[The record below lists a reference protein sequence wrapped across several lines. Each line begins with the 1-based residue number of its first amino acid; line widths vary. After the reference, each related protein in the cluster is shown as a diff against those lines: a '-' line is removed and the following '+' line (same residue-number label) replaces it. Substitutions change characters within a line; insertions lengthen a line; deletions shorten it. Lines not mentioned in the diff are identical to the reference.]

1 MPSLFSNYIFS
12 RLFWV
17 CGLMFLVLC
26 SLFGGVSKVFYP
38 SLNGLE
44 LSMGIQR
51 TIGVVQVFAAM
62 LLFWK
67 PYRRLGI
74 LLAGCGF
81 LMVAVSVNTTDIPTL
96 ILLPIGFC
104 VSCALWFCR
113 FNFHPPEKEP
123 EPSIEAL
130 ATGCVSV
137 ESNAEVEIIEEPQKE
152 SLWMDGLDKDEL
164 MNWVFGD

>member
-17 CGLMFLVLC
+17 CGLMFLVVC
-26 SLFGGVSKVFYP
+26 YLFGGVSKVFYP

-44 LSMGIQR
+44 LSIGIQR
-51 TIGVVQVFAAM
+51 TIGIVQLITVF

-74 LLAGCGF
+74 LLTGCGF
-81 LMVAVSVNTTDIPTL
+81 LMFAVSVNTTDIPTL
-96 ILLPIGFC
+96 ILLLIGFG
-104 VSCALWFCR
+104 VSCTLWFCR
-113 FNFHPPEKEP
+113 FNFHPDEKEP
-123 EPSIEAL
+123 EPSIEEL

-137 ESNAEVEIIEEPQKE
+137 ESNAEVEIIDEPQKD